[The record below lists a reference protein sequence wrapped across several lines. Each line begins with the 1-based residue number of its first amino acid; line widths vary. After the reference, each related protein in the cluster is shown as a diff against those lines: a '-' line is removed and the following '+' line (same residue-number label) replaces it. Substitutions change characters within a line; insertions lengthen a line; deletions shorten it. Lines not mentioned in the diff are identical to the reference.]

1 MKDLFKAIGGLLCI
15 VFFPIALV
23 GYVLYLIATDKSR

>member
-15 VFFPIALV
+15 VLFPVALV
-23 GYVLYLIATDKSR
+23 VYVLYLLVKNA